1 LILFKMQRP
10 SMAATTPD
18 VVYSALSAEDEEQRP
33 MEIESLCVQC
43 EENGITRLMC
53 VRIPYYKAVILMSFE
68 CPHCGARNNE
78 IQSGEACQEHGTEI
92 VLKVKEQAD
101 LRRQL
106 VKSEYASIEVPEL
119 ELVIPPRSQ
128 PAEVTTVEGVLERVT
143 SGLQSEQERR
153 RLLDPESAQKI
164 DEFCARVGRMRE
176 LTEQWTLK
184 LHDPTG
190 NCFIQ
195 NPDPLHV
202 DPRCIVSH
210 YHRPLEEKKL
220 LGLADDD
227 DTEEQEEED
236 PVAEEWKSYDDAKHE
251 ILHFD
256 TDCPG
261 CAAPVRTLMKPTDIP
276 YFDTVIVMA
285 TTCERCGHKSNEVKS
300 GGAIRDHGCKLEVT
314 IEEPVDLARDVLK
327 SDTCGLSIPEL
338 ELEVGPGALCSRFTT
353 VEGIITATREQIEAQ
368 SKFFIGDSA
377 TSDEKKNLTAL
388 LAAFDD
394 IVSLKRKGVTIV
406 LDDPAGN
413 SYVQSLTAPMDDS
426 RLNKTFYTRNYEQN
440 DELGLN
446 DMKVENYGELD
457 GIQEEEEEP
466 EPQIMD

>member
-1 LILFKMQRP
+1 
-10 SMAATTPD
+10 MAATGPD
-18 VVYSALSAEDEEQRP
+18 AVYAALSADDEEVQRP
-33 MEIESLCVQC
+33 MEIESMCMQC
-43 EENGITRLMC
+43 EENGVTRLMC

-68 CPHCGARNNE
+68 CPHCGFHNNE

-106 VKSEYASIEVPEL
+106 VKSEYASIEVPEV
-119 ELVIPPRSQ
+119 ELVIPAKSQ

-143 SGLQSEQERR
+143 SALQSEQDRR
-153 RLLDPESAQKI
+153 RLIDAESATKI
-164 DEFCARVGRMRE
+164 DEFCAKLNRLRE
-176 LTEQWTLK
+176 LEEPWTLK

-210 YHRPLEEKKL
+210 YHRDLEETKL

-227 DTEEQEEED
+227 ATESTDNDD
-236 PVAEEWKSYDDAKHE
+236 PVAEEWKSYDEVKHE

-256 TDCPG
+256 TDCPN
-261 CAAPVRTLMKPTDIP
+261 CAAPVKTLMKPTDIP

-285 TTCERCGHKSNEVKS
+285 TTCDRCGLKTNEVKA
-300 GGAIRDHGCKLEVT
+300 GGAFREQGCKIEVT

-327 SDTCGLSIPEL
+327 SDTCGLSIPAL
-338 ELEVGPGALCSRFTT
+338 DLEVGSGALSSRFTT
-353 VEGIITATREQIEAQ
+353 IEGLLNATKEQIEQQ

-377 TSDEKKNLTAL
+377 SSDEKTNLAAL
-388 LAAFDD
+388 FQAFDD
-394 IVSLKRKGVTIV
+394 IVSLKRKDITIV

-413 SYVQSLTAPMDDS
+413 SYVQSLTAPLDDN
-426 RLNKTFYTRNYEQN
+426 RLVKTFYTRTFEQD
-440 DELGLN
+440 DELGIN

-457 GIQEEEEEP
+457 GIQEEDEENE
-466 EPQIMD
+466 EQIIA

>member
-1 LILFKMQRP
+1 E
-10 SMAATTPD
+10 MAATGPED
-18 VVYSALSAEDEEQRP
+18 VYAALSADDEEGQRP
-33 MEIESLCVQC
+33 MEIESMCMQC
-43 EENGITRLMC
+43 EENGLTRLMC

-68 CPHCGARNNE
+68 CEHCGFKNNE

-106 VKSEYASIEVPEL
+106 VKSEYASIEVPEV

-128 PAEVTTVEGVLERVT
+128 PAEITTVEGVLERVT
-143 SGLQSEQERR
+143 SALLSEQEQR
-153 RLLDPESAQKI
+153 RLIDPESATKI
-164 DEFCARVGRMRE
+164 DAFCTKLNGLRE
-176 LTEQWTLK
+176 LDEPWTLK

-210 YHRPLEEKKL
+210 YHRNLEETKL

-227 DTEEQEEED
+227 ETEEIDED
-236 PVAEEWKSYDDAKHE
+236 GAAEEWKSYDEVKHE
-251 ILHFD
+251 ILSFD

-261 CAAPVRTLMKPTDIP
+261 CGAPAKTLMKPTDIP
-276 YFDTVIVMA
+276 YFDTIIVMA
-285 TTCERCGHKSNEVKS
+285 TSCDVCGHKTNEVKA
-300 GGAIRDHGCKLEVT
+300 GGAIKEQGCKLEVK
-314 IEEPVDLARDVLK
+314 IEESVDLARDVLK
-327 SDTCGLSIPEL
+327 SDTCGLSIPAL
-338 ELEVGPGALCSRFTT
+338 DLEVGPGALCGRFTT
-353 VEGIITATREQIEAQ
+353 IEGLLNATKEQIETQ

-377 TSDEKKNLTAL
+377 SNEEKTNLVAL
-388 LAAFDD
+388 FQAFED
-394 IVSLKRKGVTIV
+394 IVTMKRKDVTIV

-413 SYVQSLTAPMDDS
+413 SYIQSLTAPMDDN
-426 RLNKTFYTRNYEQN
+426 RLTKTFYTRSFDQN
-440 DELGLN
+440 EELGLN

-457 GIQEEEEEP
+457 EIKEEDEEHAE
-466 EPQIMD
+466 